1 MKHEQVAIL
10 LKAVRGVLA
19 DDELTKAER
28 EDVLRETFDDYA
40 GRTGR
45 DGLRDIA
52 SIPSGA
58 STAGSDQSRTL
69 VTHSPWRSSKGKAEA
84 LRKVN
89 PSLTRRMQAFSRV
102 YTDPANA
109 EIAKIE
115 RQQTRRGSRSRRLR
129 NLAIT

>member
-10 LKAVRGVLA
+10 LSAVRGVLA

-52 SIPSGA
+52 SIPVA
-58 STAGSDQSRTL
+58 RTATSTSR
-69 VTHSPWRSSKGKAEA
+69 
-84 LRKVN
+84 
-89 PSLTRRMQAFSRV
+89 
-102 YTDPANA
+102 
-109 EIAKIE
+109 I
-115 RQQTRRGSRSRRLR
+115 
-129 NLAIT
+129 